1 MYDWTLQPATP
12 VHTRCT
18 RYVRQ
23 RNLPSGYVVTTRKAC
38 VLSYQLLVPPA
49 FTLLL
54 SGYGNSGV
62 NVLQAREEDAMLQ
75 SFRRMRTQ
83 MLRAGLFKSSKS
95 FYAWKV
101 ISLLGMYCTVAG
113 ILMNGQGTWVA
124 ALAGAFTLALAW
136 QQSGW
141 LAHDF
146 LHHQVFQNR
155 QLNNAFGYF
164 IGNCL
169 QGFSVDWWKSKHNT
183 HHAVPNECTGD
194 ALPLDPG
201 IHR

>member
-1 MYDWTLQPATP
+1 
-12 VHTRCT
+12 
-18 RYVRQ
+18 
-23 RNLPSGYVVTTRKAC
+23 
-38 VLSYQLLVPPA
+38 
-49 FTLLL
+49 
-54 SGYGNSGV
+54 
-62 NVLQAREEDAMLQ
+62 MLQ

-101 ISLLGMYCTVAG
+101 ISLLGIYCTVAG

-146 LHHQVFQNR
+146 LHHQVFQDR
-155 QLNNAFGYF
+155 RLNNAFGYF

-194 ALPLDPG
+194 AVAVDPG
-201 IHR
+201 VTRRLTPILSLSPMSIPTSRFIVVFLFNRRA

>member
-1 MYDWTLQPATP
+1 
-12 VHTRCT
+12 
-18 RYVRQ
+18 
-23 RNLPSGYVVTTRKAC
+23 
-38 VLSYQLLVPPA
+38 
-49 FTLLL
+49 
-54 SGYGNSGV
+54 
-62 NVLQAREEDAMLQ
+62 MLR
-75 SFRRMRTQ
+75 SFRRIRTQ

-95 FYAWKV
+95 FYAWKL

-113 ILMNGQGTWVA
+113 ILMNGQNTWFA
-124 ALAGAFTLALAW
+124 ALAAAFTLALAW

-146 LHHQVFQNR
+146 LHHQVFENR
-155 QLNNAFGYF
+155 SLNTAFGYF

-194 ALPLDPG
+194 AVAVDPG
-201 IHR
+201 KHLSLYAAFIMYELFVFWRPICAETVLA